1 MKHGD
6 LAQLAACIGAVGV
19 AAMLLGRDRRAVLL
33 GIGILGAAEIA
44 LAVTLVPRHDVYRL
58 LPALPVVAVVAG
70 VVAIPL
76 ARRPEVIPIALL
88 VAAPFRVPVTVGH
101 ERAFLLLPLYL
112 TLGAATIA
120 FVIRAARANAI
131 GPLPAPL
138 AVPVT
143 AFLALDAVSLLWS
156 RDVREGSIELLF
168 FLLPF
173 GLLVAIVARL
183 PTAEWLPRALGVTLV
198 AMAGLFAAIGLW
210 QVWSHHLFF
219 AQDLEVANAY
229 TTFFRVTSVFKDP
242 SLYGRELVAAMAVL
256 LVALWRG
263 WIRPILALPV
273 LALLAAGLYFSYS
286 QTSFFTLFAV
296 AAAIALVFGERSTRF
311 AIVAVVAAIAVGG
324 GAIVAA
330 TSNGSHNRV
339 TSGRSRLIHV
349 TAVVFRDHPLVGV
362 GVGAQPKASR
372 TDAHSRQGAR
382 RDASHT
388 TPLTVAAEL
397 GLVGIAAYVA
407 FLVGSALTLLAAARR
422 RPEIGLAASAVFFV
436 VFVHALSYSG
446 FFEDPLMWG
455 SLAVSAAV
463 LWPLRA
469 REPAP
474 DIPEQPG
481 DDGPVRGATKVHG
494 PGGEDLGATRGAVVG
509 HLGRAPAPENV
520 RNAGED
526 GRAGG

>member
-1 MKHGD
+1 MEHGE

-19 AAMLLGRDRRAVLL
+19 AALLLGRDRRAVLL
-33 GIGILGAAEIA
+33 GIGILGAAEVG
-44 LAVTLVPRHDVYRL
+44 LAVALVPRHDVYRL
-58 LPALPVVAVVAG
+58 LPAVPVAAVVAG
-70 VVAIPL
+70 ILAIPL
-76 ARRPEVIPIALL
+76 ARRPAVIPVALL

-120 FVIRAARANAI
+120 FVGRAVRARPVGA
-131 GPLPAPL
+131 LPASL

-156 RDVREGSIELLF
+156 RDLREGSIELLF
-168 FLLPF
+168 FLFPF
-173 GLLVAIVARL
+173 ALLVAVVARL
-183 PTAEWLPRALGVTLV
+183 PLADWLPRALAVTLV
-198 AMAGLFAAIGLW
+198 AMAAVFAAIGLW
-210 QVWSHHLFF
+210 QLWSHHLFF

-263 WIRPILALPV
+263 WIRPMLALP
-273 LALLAAGLYFSYS
+273 LLAFLAVGLYFSYS
-286 QTSFFTLFAV
+286 QSSFFTLFAV
-296 AAAIALVFGERSTRF
+296 AAAIALVFGDRSTRI
-311 AIVAVVAAIAVGG
+311 AIVAVVVAIAIGG

-339 TSGRSRLIHV
+339 TSGRSRLVHV
-349 TAVVFRDHPLVGV
+349 TAVVFQHHPLVGV
-362 GVGAQPKASR
+362 GVGAQPEASR
-372 TDAHSRQGAR
+372 ADAHSRQGAR

-397 GLVGIAAYVA
+397 GLVGIVAYVA
-407 FLVGSALTLLAAARR
+407 FLVGSALTLLAATRR
-422 RPEIGLAASAVFFV
+422 RPAIGLAASAVFFV
-436 VFVHALSYSG
+436 VFVHSLSYSG
-446 FFEDPLMWG
+446 FFEEPLMWG
-455 SLAVSAAV
+455 SLALSAAV
-463 LWPLRA
+463 LQPLR
-469 REPAP
+469 RRDPGP
-474 DIPEQPG
+474 DVSEQPG
-481 DDGPVRGATKVHG
+481 DDGPVGGTPEVHG
-494 PGGEDLGATRGAVVG
+494 AGSEDLGATQGAVVG
-509 HLGRAPAPENV
+509 HLGRPPAPENV